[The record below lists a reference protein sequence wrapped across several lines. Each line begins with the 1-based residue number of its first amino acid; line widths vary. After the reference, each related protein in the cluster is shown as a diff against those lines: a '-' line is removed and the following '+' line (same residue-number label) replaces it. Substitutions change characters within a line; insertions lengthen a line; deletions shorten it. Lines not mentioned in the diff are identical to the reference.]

1 MKIIEKV
8 KENKNKNKIMAVAI
22 GVAIAGV
29 SYTVGKVAGYEMC
42 SVNMM
47 NGLDKMFKAVPD
59 FRGQYNE
66 AWDKTYNVNNG

>member
-8 KENKNKNKIMAVAI
+8 KENKNKIKAVAI

-66 AWDKTYNVNNG
+66 AWDKTYDVNNG